1 MPGKIRMSSALA
13 FASEMFINPENLI
26 DQVKLVWDDCADSIN
41 FCVQLSPW
49 SALSRISH
57 FFPFVTYFSVRQ
69 QQDAQ
74 MAMSAP
80 MMNFVT

>member
-1 MPGKIRMSSALA
+1 
-13 FASEMFINPENLI
+13 MFINPDNLI
-26 DQVKLVWDDCADSIN
+26 DQDKVHGDDGADSIN

-49 SALSRISH
+49 FALSRVSH
-57 FFPFVTYFSVRQ
+57 FYSFATYFSVRR

>member
-1 MPGKIRMSSALA
+1 
-13 FASEMFINPENLI
+13 MFINPENLI
-26 DQVKLVWDDCADSIN
+26 DQVKVMRDDGAVSVN

-57 FFPFVTYFSVRQ
+57 FYSFVTYFSVRQ